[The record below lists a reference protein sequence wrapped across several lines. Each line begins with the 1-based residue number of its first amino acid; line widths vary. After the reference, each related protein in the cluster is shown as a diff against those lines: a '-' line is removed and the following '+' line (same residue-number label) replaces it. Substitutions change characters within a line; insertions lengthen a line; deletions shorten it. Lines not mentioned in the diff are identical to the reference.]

1 VRGYRCPLIALTA
14 AFSKRE
20 GEKES
25 RARASTCIHWQG
37 RTGLNRLCGMA
48 CFKSGGLYYGWYI
61 VGVCNFVALMTW
73 GIGIFNQGVF
83 LGFFEREYGWSRAT
97 LSIGPM
103 LFHGW
108 AGVVGIVVGR
118 LIDRCGPR
126 PILIVGALALGGGAV
141 ALGLTHHAW
150 QTYPAFLLLG
160 TGYAFLHTVTIGA
173 IVSRWFVRE
182 RARAMA
188 AATFG
193 ASIGGM
199 VLVPLNAAVLDRWG
213 GFAGGLTLA
222 AIACGIVIPLAVWI
236 VKDGPEALGL
246 HPDGASVSGDGTMLA
261 ADSPDDRLWTVAEA
275 MRTAAF
281 WAIGIGFSLVMVA
294 QAGFLVHQVLFLR
307 PTFGLMGSATVVT
320 LTTIMGTVG
329 RVAIAVCGNRGSS
342 RQWSVGIFALQ
353 AVGLLLLA
361 VGGAKWLLI
370 AGSAAFGLSMGVIV
384 SLQPVISAEC
394 FGRRS
399 FGRIYGPL
407 YLGVK
412 IGSALGP
419 LFIGLMAAGMDSY
432 RLAWVV
438 VAVGPLLATLLM
450 PWAVPPTQR
459 SEPGPED
466 YEVRIALAGVSAIQ
480 RSCPTPTALER

>member
-1 VRGYRCPLIALTA
+1 
-14 AFSKRE
+14 
-20 GEKES
+20 
-25 RARASTCIHWQG
+25 
-37 RTGLNRLCGMA
+37 LNRLHSLA
-48 CFKSGGLYYGWYI
+48 RFKTGGLYYGWYI

-108 AGVVGIVVGR
+108 AGVVGIAVGR

-126 PILIVGALALGGGAV
+126 PILIVGALTLGGGAM
-141 ALGLTHHAW
+141 ALGLTRHAW

-160 TGYAFLHTVTIGA
+160 TGYAFLHTVTLGA

-193 ASIGGM
+193 ASLGGM
-199 VLVPLNAAVLDRWG
+199 ILVPLNAAVLECWG

-222 AIACGIVIPLAVWI
+222 VIACGIVIPLTVWV

-246 HPDGASVSGDGTMLA
+246 RPDGASASGDGTTPA

-281 WAIGIGFSLVMVA
+281 WAIGVGFSLVMVA

-307 PTFGLMGSATVVT
+307 PTFGLLGSASVVT
-320 LTTIMGTVG
+320 LTTVMGTVG
-329 RVAIAVCGNRGSS
+329 RIVFALYGNHGSS
-342 RQWSVGIFALQ
+342 RHWCAGIFALQ
-353 AVGLLLLA
+353 AVGLLLSA
-361 VGGAKWLLI
+361 VGGARWLLI
-370 AGSAAFGLSMGVIV
+370 AGSAAFGLTMGVIV

-419 LFIGLMAAGMDSY
+419 LLIGLMAAGTDGY
-432 RLAWVV
+432 RPAWVV
-438 VAVGPLLATLLM
+438 VAAGPLLAALLI
-450 PWAVPPTQR
+450 PWAVPPIRR
-459 SEPGPED
+459 SEAAPEAYD
-466 YEVRIALAGVSAIQ
+466 VRIAPAGESALQ
-480 RSCPTPTALER
+480 RHEVPHTRTP

>member
-1 VRGYRCPLIALTA
+1 MNRFRSMVR
-14 AFSKRE
+14 
-20 GEKES
+20 
-25 RARASTCIHWQG
+25 
-37 RTGLNRLCGMA
+37 
-48 CFKSGGLYYGWYI
+48 FKSGGLYYGWYI

-83 LGFFEREYGWSRAT
+83 LGFFEREYGWSRAS
-97 LSIGPM
+97 LSVGPM

-108 AGVVGIVVGR
+108 AGVVGIAVGR

-126 PILIVGALALGGGAV
+126 PILIVGALALGGGAM
-141 ALGLTHHAW
+141 ALGLTRHAW

-160 TGYAFLHTVTIGA
+160 TGYAFLHTVTLGA
-173 IVSRWFVRE
+173 IVSGWFVRE

-199 VLVPLNAAVLDRWG
+199 ILVPLNAAVIERWG

-222 AIACGIVIPLAVWI
+222 IIACGIVIPLTMWI

-246 HPDGASVSGDGTMLA
+246 HPDGASISGDGTMLA
-261 ADSPDDRLWTVAEA
+261 ADSPDDRFWTVAEA

-281 WAIGIGFSLVMVA
+281 WAIGISFSLVMVA

-307 PTFGLMGSATVVT
+307 PTFGLLGSATVVT
-320 LTTIMGTVG
+320 LTTVMGTVG
-329 RVAIAVCGNRGSS
+329 RIIFAMYGNRGSS
-342 RQWSVGIFALQ
+342 RQWSAGIFALQ
-353 AVGLLLLA
+353 AVGLLLSA
-361 VGGAKWLLI
+361 VGGAKGLLL
-370 AGSAAFGLSMGVIV
+370 AGSAAFGLTMGIIV

-412 IGSALGP
+412 VGSALGP
-419 LFIGLMAAGMDSY
+419 LLIGLIAAAMDSY
-432 RLAWVV
+432 RPAWVI
-438 VAVGPLLATLLM
+438 VAAGPLLATLLM
-450 PWAVPPTQR
+450 PWAVPPTR
-459 SEPGPED
+459 CGEPAPEGCD
-466 YEVRIALAGVSAIQ
+466 VRIALAGVSALQ
-480 RSCPTPTALER
+480 RHKVPHTRAP

>member
-1 VRGYRCPLIALTA
+1 LNGLRGL
-14 AFSKRE
+14 
-20 GEKES
+20 
-25 RARASTCIHWQG
+25 AR
-37 RTGLNRLCGMA
+37 
-48 CFKSGGLYYGWYI
+48 FKSGGLYYGWYI

-83 LGFFEREYGWSRAT
+83 LGSFEREYGWSRAT

-108 AGVVGIVVGR
+108 AGVVGIAVGR

-126 PILIVGALALGGGAV
+126 PILIIGALALGGGAM
-141 ALGLTHHAW
+141 ALGLTRHAW

-160 TGYAFLHTVTIGA
+160 TGYAFLHTVTLGA
-173 IVSRWFVRE
+173 VVSRWFVRE

-199 VLVPLNAAVLDRWG
+199 ILVPLNAAVLERWG

-222 AIACGIVIPLAVWI
+222 IIACGIVIPLAIWI

-246 HPDGASVSGDGTMLA
+246 HPDGASASGNGTMLD
-261 ADSPDDRLWTVAEA
+261 ADATDVRLWTIAEA

-307 PTFGLMGSATVVT
+307 PTFGFLGSATVVT
-320 LTTIMGTVG
+320 LTTVMGTVG
-329 RVAIAVCGNRGSS
+329 RIIFAMYGNRGAS
-342 RQWSVGIFALQ
+342 RQWCAGIFALQ
-353 AVGLLLLA
+353 AVGLLLMA

-370 AGSAAFGLSMGVIV
+370 AGSAAFGLTMGIIV

-419 LFIGLMAAGMDSY
+419 LLIGLIAAGTDSY
-432 RLAWVV
+432 RLAWTV
-438 VAVGPLLATLLM
+438 VAAGPLLAALLM
-450 PWAVPPTQR
+450 PWALPPTKR
-459 SEPGPED
+459 GEPAPEG
-466 YEVRIALAGVSAIQ
+466 YEVRITLAGVSALQ
-480 RSCPTPTALER
+480 RYEMSHNRTPCTRDGQNI

>member
-1 VRGYRCPLIALTA
+1 
-14 AFSKRE
+14 
-20 GEKES
+20 
-25 RARASTCIHWQG
+25 
-37 RTGLNRLCGMA
+37 LNRLRGMA
-48 CFKSGGLYYGWYI
+48 CFSSGRLYYGWYI

-108 AGVVGIVVGR
+108 AGVVGIAVGR

-126 PILIVGALALGGGAV
+126 PILIVGALALGGGAM
-141 ALGLTHHAW
+141 ALGLTRHAW

-160 TGYAFLHTVTIGA
+160 TGYAFLHTVTLGA

-193 ASIGGM
+193 ASLGGM
-199 VLVPLNAAVLDRWG
+199 ILVPLNAAVLDRWG
-213 GFAGGLTLA
+213 GFVAGLTLA
-222 AIACGIVIPLAVWI
+222 IIACGIVIPLTMWI

-246 HPDGASVSGDGTMLA
+246 QPDGASASGAGTMVA
-261 ADSPDDRLWTVAEA
+261 ADSPDDCFWTVAEA

-281 WAIGIGFSLVMVA
+281 WAIGISFSLVMVA

-307 PTFGLMGSATVVT
+307 PTFGLMGAATVVT
-320 LTTIMGTVG
+320 LTTIMGTLG
-329 RVAIAVCGNRGSS
+329 RIIFAVYGNRGSS
-342 RQWSVGIFALQ
+342 RQWCAGIFALQ
-353 AVGLLLLA
+353 AVGLLLSA
-361 VGGAKWLLI
+361 VGAATWLLI
-370 AGSAAFGLSMGVIV
+370 AGSAAFGLTMGIIV

-419 LFIGLMAAGMDSY
+419 LLIGLMATGMESY
-432 RLAWVV
+432 RLAWIV
-438 VAVGPLLATLLM
+438 VAAGPFLATLLM
-450 PWAVPPTQR
+450 PWARPPTK
-459 SEPGPED
+459 SGEPAPED
-466 YEVRIALAGVSAIQ
+466 DNIPITLTGVSAIQ
-480 RSCPTPTALER
+480 RHEVPHTRIP